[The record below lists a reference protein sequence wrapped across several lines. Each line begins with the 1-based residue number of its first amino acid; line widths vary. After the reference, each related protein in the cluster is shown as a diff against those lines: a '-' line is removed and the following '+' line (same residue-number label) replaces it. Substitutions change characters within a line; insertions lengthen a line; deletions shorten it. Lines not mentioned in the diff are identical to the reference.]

1 LMLIE
6 DGFFSDSILVFKS
19 KRANLNHNCT

>member
-1 LMLIE
+1 MLIE